1 MKINQFPDRKIT
13 INNKEYLYFGGTS
26 YLGLATNTAFQEI
39 VCNNIKQWGTSY
51 GSSQSANIKLAVYE
65 EGEKYLAKHIKSEAA
80 ITVSSGMLAGK
91 LVMDELQR
99 QTDSFYYF
107 PNHHTAISTPNS
119 QPFFVD
125 ATINPKLID
134 DKPENITIVTD
145 AVPSGQVEPINLNAL
160 LLIPNHKNITLVI
173 DESHS
178 LGILGKNGCGIFSSI
193 KLPSVKRTIVVSSLG
208 KAFGLS
214 GGVIASDV
222 KFVNT
227 IRNTDVFVSSAGMNP
242 AFVQTI
248 IDAKDIYLQQHQKLL
263 KNLLFL
269 SEILLKSDR
278 IFFNPNYPACY
289 PTNNSIGDILFEN
302 NIIITK
308 FNYPTENKELNR
320 IVITANH
327 TFEDLQLLATLL
339 NQYS

>member
-13 INNKEYLYFGGTS
+13 INHKEYLYFGGTS

-91 LVMDELQR
+91 LVIDELQR

-134 DKPENITIVTD
+134 DKPENVTIVTD

-178 LGILGKNGCGIFSSI
+178 LGILGKNGCGIFSSF

-222 KFVNT
+222 EFVNT
-227 IRNTDVFVSSAGMNP
+227 IRNTVVFVSSAGMNP
-242 AFVQTI
+242 AFLHTI
-248 IDAKDIYLQQHQKLL
+248 IDAKEIYIQQHRKLL
-263 KNLLFL
+263 ENLRFL
-269 SEILLKSDR
+269 GETLLKSSK
-278 IFFNPNYPACY
+278 IVYNNNYPVYY
-289 PTNNSIGDILFEN
+289 PKISGISDILFEN
-302 NIIITK
+302 NIIITN
-308 FNYPTENKELNR
+308 FNYPTETKELNR

-327 TFEDLQLLATLL
+327 TYTDLQVLAAVL
-339 NQYS
+339 NKYL